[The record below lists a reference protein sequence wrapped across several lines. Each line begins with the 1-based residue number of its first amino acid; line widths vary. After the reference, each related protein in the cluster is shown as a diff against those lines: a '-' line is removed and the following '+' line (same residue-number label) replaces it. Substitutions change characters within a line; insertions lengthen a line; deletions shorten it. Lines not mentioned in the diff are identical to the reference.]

1 MIAGVLLALVL
12 AAFLFHWR
20 TVLIALVTIPVS
32 LVAAALVL
40 DVLGETFNAIS
51 FAGLA
56 VALAIVIDDAVVGA
70 ENVARRLRR
79 APRCGQ
85 RQVGLRQIVL
95 EASHEMRSPLAYAT
109 LIALLAIVPVAV
121 MEGRPG
127 AFFEPLAL
135 AYALA
140 VVAAMVV
147 ALTLTPALSL
157 LLFSRGKPEGRE
169 SPLRAEARARAT
181 AARCRASCAD
191 PRTALIAAGA
201 ACWSRRWRCCRCSGQ
216 LGDPVVQGPRRAGPA
231 STATRARRTRA

>member
-1 MIAGVLLALVL
+1 M
-12 AAFLFHWR
+12 
-20 TVLIALVTIPVS
+20 TIPVS

-40 DVLGETFNAIS
+40 DLLGETFNAIS

-70 ENVARRLRR
+70 ENVARRLRQHR
-79 APRCGQ
+79 EAGSDRSIA
-85 RQVGLRQIVL
+85 QIVL

-140 VVAAMVV
+140 VVRRDGRRADAHAGAQPAAVLAGARRAAASPRSCGGCGPRYDGALSRVV
-147 ALTLTPALSL
+147 AQ
-157 LLFSRGKPEGRE
+157 
-169 SPLRAEARARAT
+169 
-181 AARCRASCAD
+181 AAR
-191 PRTALIAAGA
+191 
-201 ACWSRRWRCCRCSGQ
+201 RC
-216 LGDPVVQGPRRAGPA
+216 
-231 STATRARRTRA
+231 